1 MGRLGTKEVM
11 ERGGVELLPRRGATG
26 PQDKTDSHSDRT
38 KEPALLA
45 LVSCQNLPG
54 LREPEESY
62 RQAAVLAHPP
72 AAPILLEFL
81 VRLLHLCLKTDIL
94 RPVSVAAPILAAL
107 AAARH
112 TLAHL

>member
-1 MGRLGTKEVM
+1 MK
-11 ERGGVELLPRRGATG
+11 RGGGLRG
-26 PQDKTDSHSDRT
+26 PQDKTDSHSDRA

-62 RQAAVLAHPP
+62 RQATVLGHPP

-81 VRLLHLCLKTDIL
+81 GRLLHLCLKTDT
-94 RPVSVAAPILAAL
+94 RGPVSVAAPILAAL
-107 AAARH
+107 AAARP
-112 TLAHL
+112 TLTHL